1 MVATINVNRGPWL
14 RFTALGVLA
23 VGLSGLVAP
32 TGLRMGDGP
41 TRSAAAEAPQI
52 PCKDFR
58 DAPECVVVRVVTG
71 DTLILKA
78 GDESRRVGLLGAA
91 APPLSQ
97 PLGHEARQYLENLL
111 AGEAVYVE
119 YPPGSTEA
127 DRFGR
132 YPAYVYRAPDG
143 LWLNLEVVRQGFG
156 RVDAETSFE
165 HRALFEFFE
174 KRAREHQKGLWA
186 PVGGRT
192 AQSQPAA
199 EATGRRSESQPAANG
214 DDVTVYVTASGK
226 KYHRATCQHA
236 RTNATPITLKDA
248 KARGYEPCSRCKPPK

>member
-1 MVATINVNRGPWL
+1 MVANVGNNDRRRLQPIML
-14 RFTALGVLA
+14 ALLA
-23 VGLSGLVAP
+23 GAL
-32 TGLRMGDGP
+32 TGLISPAGLRTGDGP
-41 TRSAAAEAPQI
+41 AQLVAGGAPQI
-52 PCKDFR
+52 PHRDFR
-58 DAPECVVVRVVTG
+58 DAPESVVVRVVTG
-71 DTLILKA
+71 DTLIVKV
-78 GDESRRVGLLGAA
+78 GEESRRVGLLGAA
-91 APPLSQ
+91 APALSQ
-97 PLGHEARQYLENLL
+97 PFGHEARQYLENLL

-165 HRALFEFFE
+165 HRAVFEIFE
-174 KRAREHQKGLWA
+174 KRACEHQKGVWA
-186 PVGGRT
+186 PASTGA
-192 AQSQPAA
+192 AQSRPAGQA
-199 EATGRRSESQPAANG
+199 GERRSESQPAPTG
-214 DDVTVYVTASGK
+214 DDVVYVTASGK

-236 RTNATPITLKDA
+236 RTNASPITLKDA